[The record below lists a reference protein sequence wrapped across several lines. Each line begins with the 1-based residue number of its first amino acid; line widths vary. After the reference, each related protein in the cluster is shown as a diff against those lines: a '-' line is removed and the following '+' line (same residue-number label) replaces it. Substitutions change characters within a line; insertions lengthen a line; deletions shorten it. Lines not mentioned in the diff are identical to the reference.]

1 MGVRRHVLGSA
12 VIAVGDQMSAYLG
25 YAASSCTPPNRLQ
38 VSSGVE
44 MRVWLGL
51 GFGAV
56 LGVWGLV
63 WTVPWVCV
71 MQEVGLLMFSSI
83 STRLAMW
90 MGVPM

>member
-1 MGVRRHVLGSA
+1 
-12 VIAVGDQMSAYLG
+12 
-25 YAASSCTPPNRLQ
+25 
-38 VSSGVE
+38 